1 MNHFQKNTLSA
12 FILIILFTALIPL
25 YAQSSWNEIAPPQII
40 SVSTADNDPGTVSVD
55 FLMPTNS
62 QAADKGRAVMLKD
75 GEVVFE
81 KPVGRSKKDEKK
93 IDFTPSDSGLYSFI
107 VYSQKK
113 NETFEHRS
121 NAVDFY
127 FTLPLEKPV
136 FQARNL
142 GNGKVYISWNE
153 VKEAQSYTI
162 RLTDEKGSE
171 TIYSDITGTDKTA
184 GALQS
189 GSKYTI
195 QVEAHRN
202 GDISVSDSI
211 GKTIREEAER
221 EWFFTYFGQSVKKD
235 YNTFEMI
242 DADEFTFKMSSCLF
256 DEKTGTTLE
265 KGGKFTAFHDGI
277 SFYYTVVDADEENF
291 TLTATFTIDYI
302 NPSADGQEGFGL
314 LVMDSLGEYG
324 VSSVNHY
331 TNSAGIIAT
340 KFEETIAGTKYTS
353 KDTLGSRFV
362 TGLTKDTIALGDSGI
377 AQYGKSLSRAFSYDQ
392 SSLIKKGDVYRLTLK
407 KDNTGYHTIYEKE
420 IINEEDIREFTLYGP
435 EKLLE
440 LDSDHV
446 YAGFACARGCNIT
459 VSDVVMTITD
469 PDKDPPPQKEPA
481 QLLPL
486 SVKVDSPSS
495 YTEPLY
501 PFVYC
506 SNADGLLVVS
516 KSNGEKVFE
525 KRIKANED
533 LKEYL
538 ILRKGV
544 NSYSAVFTPDPE
556 YKPFENTVIARW
568 DAELKKYTENYSSI
582 STGFTVIQMSF
593 PGDNGKLYVSKS
605 GNVFGKGT
613 KESPLDLLS
622 AIQYCKPGQTI
633 VLEGGT
639 YTFSKGLVIER
650 GNNGSILQRKTIQSA
665 VGERAVLDFSYAG
678 GGFVLW
684 GNYWTIENIDICNT
698 DGNVKGLQVAGN
710 RNIIRRVNTYSNG
723 DTGLQIS
730 GTSTEPYAKWP
741 KNNLIES
748 CVSYN
753 NCDPA
758 QNNADGFAA
767 KLTCGTGNVFRHC
780 IAYSNIDDGW
790 DLFSKIETGPIG
802 SVLIDRCAAFN
813 NGSLLDGSGNGDG
826 NGFKLGGDGISIKHR
841 IINSYAWN
849 NGAAGLTSNS
859 NPSVI
864 AQGCVLY
871 GNKGVNITMYGKGS
885 VEPDYSV
892 KNCISVEGFESDSL
906 PPSSLAVVE
915 NSFIW
920 DGAQSRHKDGS
931 IFSKDDF
938 LSTDMSI
945 IPFIADN
952 GSIDMRGLFQ
962 LK

>member
-1 MNHFQKNTLSA
+1 MNHFQKNTYYI
-12 FILIILFTALIPL
+12 FILMIFIFALIPL
-25 YAQSSWNEIAPPQII
+25 NAQSMWNEAAPPQII
-40 SVSTADNDPGTVSVD
+40 SVSTSDNNPGTVRVVFS
-55 FLMPTNS
+55 MPTHQ

-75 GEVVFE
+75 GEVIAE
-81 KPVGRSKKDEKK
+81 KPVGKSKADEKK
-93 IDFTPSDSGLYSFI
+93 TDFTPSESGLYSFI
-107 VYSQKK
+107 VYAQKK
-113 NETFEHRS
+113 NETKEHS
-121 NAVDFY
+121 SEPVDFY
-127 FTLPLEKPV
+127 FTLPLSKPV
-136 FQARNL
+136 FQVRNT
-142 GNGKVYISWNE
+142 GRGEVYISWNE
-153 VKEAQSYTI
+153 VKEAQSYTV
-162 RLTDEKGSE
+162 RLIDEQGNVLVHPDISNTNK
-171 TIYSDITGTDKTA
+171 TISGLQIGLKYS
-184 GALQS
+184 
-189 GSKYTI
+189 I
-195 QVEAHRN
+195 QVEAVRN
-202 GDISVSDSI
+202 EEVSVSDNI
-211 GKTIREEAER
+211 GKTIRAEPER

-235 YNTFEMI
+235 YNTFEML
-242 DADEFTFKMSSCLF
+242 DADNFTFKMTSCLF
-256 DEKTGTTLE
+256 DDKTGTTLE
-265 KGGKFTAFHDGI
+265 KGGKFTAFHDGV
-277 SFYYTVVDADEENF
+277 SFYYTVIDAEEENF

-302 NPSADGQEGFGL
+302 NPTADGQEGFGL

-392 SSLIKKGDVYRLTLK
+392 SSLVKKGDVYRLTLK

-420 IINEEDIREFTLYGP
+420 IVNEEDIREFTLYGP

-440 LDSDHV
+440 LDSEHV
-446 YAGFACARGCNIT
+446 YAGFACARGCNVT
-459 VSDVVMTITD
+459 VSDVVMTVTH
-469 PDKDPPPQKEPA
+469 PDTDPPPQKEPA

-501 PFVYC
+501 PFVYS

-516 KSNGEKVFE
+516 TSNGEKVFE
-525 KRIKANED
+525 KRVTANED
-533 LKEYL
+533 VKEYL

-568 DAELKKYTENYSSI
+568 NSELKKYVEDYSSI
-582 STGFTVIQMSF
+582 SIGFTVIQMSF
-593 PGDNGKLYVSKS
+593 TGEDGKLYVSKK

-613 KESPLDLLS
+613 KDSPLDLLS

-650 GNNGSILQRKTIQSA
+650 GNNGSILQRKTMQSSD
-665 VGERAVLDFSYAG
+665 GERAVLDFSYAG

-710 RNIIRRVNTYSNG
+710 KNIIRRVNTYSNG

-730 GTSTEPYAKWP
+730 GTSAEPYAKWP

-767 KLTCGTGNVFRHC
+767 KLTCGEGNVFRNC

-802 SVLIDRCAAFN
+802 SVLIDSCAAFN

-864 AQGCVLY
+864 AEGCVLY

-885 VEPDYSV
+885 IEPDYV
-892 KNCISVEGFESDSL
+892 VRNCISVEGFESDSL
-906 PPSSLAVVE
+906 PSSPLAVVE

-920 DGAQSRHKDGS
+920 DGAQSRHKNGS
-931 IFSKDDF
+931 IFLKDDF
-938 LSTDMSI
+938 LSTDMGL

-952 GSIDMRGLFQ
+952 GSIDMKGLFQ

>member
-1 MNHFQKNTLSA
+1 M
-12 FILIILFTALIPL
+12 ILIFALIPIN
-25 YAQSSWNEIAPPQII
+25 AQSMWNEAAPPQII
-40 SVSTADNDPGTVSVD
+40 SVSTADNDPGTVRIVFS
-55 FLMPTNS
+55 MPTHQ
-62 QAADKGRAVMLKD
+62 QAADKGRVVMLKD

-81 KPVGRSKKDEKK
+81 KPVGKSKADEKK
-93 IDFTPSDSGLYSFI
+93 TDFTPSESGLYSFI
-107 VYSQKK
+107 VYAQKK
-113 NETFEHRS
+113 NEALEHRS
-121 NAVDFY
+121 EPVDFY
-127 FTLPLEKPV
+127 FTLPLSKPD
-136 FQARNL
+136 FQVRNT
-142 GNGKVYISWNE
+142 GSGEAYISWNE
-153 VKEAQSYTI
+153 VKEAQSYTV
-162 RLTDEKGSE
+162 RLIDEQGSV
-171 TIYSDITGTDKTA
+171 SVHPDISNTDKTVS
-184 GALQS
+184 GLKI
-189 GSKYTI
+189 GSKYSI
-195 QVEAHRN
+195 QVEAVRN
-202 GDISVSDSI
+202 EEVSVSDSI
-211 GKTIREEAER
+211 GKTIRAEPER
-221 EWFFTYFGQSVKKD
+221 EWFFTYFGQSVKKEF
-235 YNTFEMI
+235 NTFEML
-242 DADEFTFKMSSCLF
+242 DADNFTFKMSSCLF
-256 DEKTGTTLE
+256 DDKTGTTLE
-265 KGGKFTAFHDGI
+265 KGGKFTAFHDGV
-277 SFYYTVVDADEENF
+277 SFYYTVIDAEEENF

-302 NPSADGQEGFGL
+302 NPTADGQEGFGL

-392 SSLIKKGDVYRLTLK
+392 SSLVKKGDVYRLTLK

-420 IINEEDIREFTLYGP
+420 IVNEEDIREFTLYGP

-440 LDSDHV
+440 LDSEHV

-459 VSDVVMTITD
+459 VSDVVMTVTN
-469 PDKDPPPQKEPA
+469 PDTDPPPQKEPA

-486 SVKVDSPSS
+486 SAKVDSPSS

-501 PFVYC
+501 PFIYS

-516 KSNGEKVFE
+516 TSNGEKVFE
-525 KRIKANED
+525 KRVTANED
-533 LKEYL
+533 LNEYL

-544 NSYSAVFTPDPE
+544 NSYSAVFTPDPN

-568 DAELKKYTENYSSI
+568 DSELKKYDENYSSI
-582 STGFTVIQMSF
+582 STNFTVIYMSF
-593 PGDNGKLYVSKS
+593 TGEDGKLYVSKK

-613 KESPLDLLS
+613 KDSPLDLLS

-650 GNNGSILQRKTIQSA
+650 GNNGSIMQRKTMQSSD
-665 VGERAVLDFSYAG
+665 GERAVLDFSYAG

-710 RNIIRRVNTYSNG
+710 KNIIRRVNTYSNG

-767 KLTCGTGNVFRHC
+767 KLTCGEGNVFRNC

-802 SVLIDRCAAFN
+802 SVLIDSCAAFN

-864 AQGCVLY
+864 AEGCVLY

-885 VEPDYSV
+885 IEPDYIV
-892 KNCISVEGFESDSL
+892 KNCISVKGFQGDSL
-906 PPSSLAVVE
+906 PASPLCIIE
-915 NSFIW
+915 NSCIW
-920 DGAQSRHKDGS
+920 DGAQSRLQDGS

-938 LSTDMSI
+938 ISTDMSI
-945 IPFIADN
+945 IPSIADN
-952 GSIDMRGLFQ
+952 GKIDMRGLFQ
-962 LK
+962 VK